1 MKTMQLKTRL
11 ASEKGKFDC
20 PSPQCTAKN
29 RKRTYSRV
37 LDIASE
43 KLLPYEFGRCDKPSC
58 GYQRIPTKQDLVN
71 LGILGSSLIK
81 DSTFSSSE
89 NTAAY
94 CGANPQNPSYLEHS
108 LAQIMH
114 TLNPEL
120 LENNQLVRA
129 IIQQSGCSLDK
140 ILSIFKKYG
149 VGTVTKGEFKDAP
162 IFYRYDQNKRI
173 YPGQII
179 TYANNG
185 KRNKSANK
193 RITNSG
199 ISLDKTCKI
208 SKPIY
213 FGSHLIKAPFTKKI
227 GLVESPKTALIA
239 ALYEPTFIW
248 VATCGMSCF
257 SPNENGKLR
266 MQPLKPHPIVVFPDA
281 DAYKDHL
288 SKDQKPRKGW
298 LSYANEW
305 KKMGYS
311 ISVSSTVLTHAK
323 RTANPNNAD
332 LADILLLDP
341 IA

>member
-11 ASEKGKFDC
+11 ASDKGKFDC
-20 PSPQCTAKN
+20 PSPQCTANNHKS
-29 RKRTYSRV
+29 TYSRV
-37 LDIASE
+37 LDKVSD
-43 KLLPYEFGRCDKPSC
+43 KFLPYEFGRCDKPSC
-58 GYQRIPTKQDLVN
+58 GYERLPTKQDLVD
-71 LGILGSSLIK
+71 LGILGNKLNNNYTSYSSDNIVGLNASKPKNPEYVTHSWEQIK
-81 DSTFSSSE
+81 
-89 NTAAY
+89 
-94 CGANPQNPSYLEHS
+94 
-108 LAQIMH
+108 H
-114 TLNPEL
+114 TLEPDL
-120 LENNQLVRA
+120 LEKNQLVRA
-129 IIQQSGCSLDK
+129 IIQQSGCSLAQ
-140 ILSIFKKYG
+140 ITRIFIEYG
-149 VGTVTKGEFKDAP
+149 VGTVTKGDFIGAP

-179 TYANNG
+179 TYSKKG

-199 ISLDKTCKI
+199 ISLDKTAKI

-298 LSYANEW
+298 VSYANDW
-305 KKMGYS
+305 KKMGYTLS
-311 ISVSSTVLTHAK
+311 ISTMVLAHSK
-323 RTANPNNAD
+323 RAANRNNTD
-332 LADILLLDP
+332 LADILLLDS